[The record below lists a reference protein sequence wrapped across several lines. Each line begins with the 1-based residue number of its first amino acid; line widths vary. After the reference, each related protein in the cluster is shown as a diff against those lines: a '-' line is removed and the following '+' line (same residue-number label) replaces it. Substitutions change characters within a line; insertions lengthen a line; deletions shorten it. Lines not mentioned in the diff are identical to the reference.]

1 MFIVAANLLKYG
13 SLRNLRF
20 NCLES
25 LLCVF

>member
-13 SLRNLRF
+13 ILGNLSF